1 MVNYGNTHEMQKSFC
16 PASHKFLSRI
26 SQMGYLSRSLLACL
40 LALISIPSLISLGQ
54 YAFSS
59 ARMVVFL
66 KSMVWPVEWWWYAI
80 PSFFFVDFNSFFL
93 WKQTKL
99 IGDKVTI
106 GSRLRCFISWVT
118 SKHFKHLNSL
128 TQFQKKKGKRRC
140 SLWWYRPHVQRKEI
154 CTHNSLH

>member
-1 MVNYGNTHEMQKSFC
+1 MHLFPSHLFVPDKNTVIQVNNINYGNTHEMQKSFC

-66 KSMVWPVEWWWYAI
+66 KSMVWPVEW
-80 PSFFFVDFNSFFL
+80 
-93 WKQTKL
+93 
-99 IGDKVTI
+99 
-106 GSRLRCFISWVT
+106 
-118 SKHFKHLNSL
+118 
-128 TQFQKKKGKRRC
+128 
-140 SLWWYRPHVQRKEI
+140 
-154 CTHNSLH
+154 